1 MFKFV
6 LKGVFRDRHRWLFP
20 VLIVVFAVGLM
31 VFAYTFMEGFKT
43 SYIRQNARFNSG
55 HLKVVSR
62 AYAEMLDLKPYDLA
76 LMDVTPLLEEW
87 KKDYPQLDWVE
98 RINFGA
104 ILDVPDE
111 EGDTRVQTEVLGI
124 GVDLLGS
131 EEEQQ
136 RLRLAEGL
144 RNGRI
149 PDRAGELLLSA
160 SAANSMGLEVGDTI
174 TLMSST
180 VFGAMTLRNFVI
192 SGTVEFGAPSL
203 DRGAVVADLKDIR
216 DMLDMQDAAGEILA
230 YFKNGEYNV
239 RAATEVMNGF
249 NERYSKAS
257 DEFSPQMLRLN
268 DQGNMGPILKMFDY
282 SKLWMSIGFI
292 FVLSIVLWN
301 AGLLNGIRR
310 YGEFGLRLAIGE
322 SKSQVYLALTAEA
335 AIVGIVGGLLG
346 ILLGLA
352 ISLYFN
358 NIGMDMSAYTRSSAM
373 MIENTLYTTI
383 TPQAIILSFI
393 PGLVSTIFGAALAGL
408 AIFKRETSQLTKEL
422 ET

>member
-1 MFKFV
+1 
-6 LKGVFRDRHRWLFP
+6 
-20 VLIVVFAVGLM
+20 
-31 VFAYTFMEGFKT
+31 
-43 SYIRQNARFNSG
+43 
-55 HLKVVSR
+55 
-62 AYAEMLDLKPYDLA
+62 
-76 LMDVTPLLEEW
+76 
-87 KKDYPQLDWVE
+87 
-98 RINFGA
+98 
-104 ILDVPDE
+104 
-111 EGDTRVQTEVLGI
+111 
-124 GVDLLGS
+124 
-131 EEEQQ
+131 
-136 RLRLAEGL
+136 
-144 RNGRI
+144 
-149 PDRAGELLLSA
+149 
-160 SAANSMGLEVGDTI
+160 

-192 SGTVEFGAPSL
+192 SGTVEFGASSL
-203 DRGAVVADLKDIR
+203 DRGALVADLQDIR
-216 DMLDMQDAAGEILA
+216 EMLDMQDAAGEILA

-249 NERYSKAS
+249 NERYSKAT

-373 MIENTLYTTI
+373 MTENTLYTTI
-383 TPQAIILSFI
+383 TTQAIILSFL
-393 PGLVSTIFGAALAGL
+393 PGFVSTIFGAALAGL